1 MATDYTVGDRD
12 YWVDKAKKRGW
23 AIHKLITDNE
33 KLEDRVKELEA
44 QLKATQRVRD

>member
-23 AIHKLITDNE
+23 AIHKLIGENE
-33 KLEDRVKELEA
+33 KLEAKVKELEA
-44 QLKATQRVRD
+44 KLRDQRGSHE